1 MRVTTRIVNEE
12 GLHARPSTLI
22 VNTANGYTSV
32 ITLTIGGRDADA
44 KSILEVMMLV
54 SPKGTEVEIA
64 AEGEDAAAALDAL
77 LLLFEKGFG
86 ETVL

>member
-1 MRVTTRIVNEE
+1 MKVTTRIVNEE

-22 VNTANGYTSV
+22 VKTANGYAST
-32 ITLTIGGRDADA
+32 ITLSIGARTADA

-54 SPKGTEVEIA
+54 SPKGTEVEIE
-64 AEGEDAAAALDAL
+64 AEGQDGAAAVDAL
-77 LLLFEKGFG
+77 VTLFEEGFG